1 MVLLGC
7 FRGNCDS
14 FWPEQVTAEST
25 NPKKEELYK
34 QQLAVIAHEMEYQI
48 NSESTAA

>member
-1 MVLLGC
+1 
-7 FRGNCDS
+7 
-14 FWPEQVTAEST
+14 VTAE
-25 NPKKEELYK
+25 NQKGELYK